1 MQKFKRGVVDSENTN
16 RMTDVEDKKET
27 RWSSRDTKGDVG
39 GNFNRN
45 AKERLSIPLKANA

>member
-16 RMTDVEDKKET
+16 RMTDVEDEKET

-39 GNFNRN
+39 GISTETP
-45 AKERLSIPLKANA
+45 KKDCLSP

>member
-39 GNFNRN
+39 GEFQQKRQR
-45 AKERLSIPLKANA
+45 KIVYPPKS